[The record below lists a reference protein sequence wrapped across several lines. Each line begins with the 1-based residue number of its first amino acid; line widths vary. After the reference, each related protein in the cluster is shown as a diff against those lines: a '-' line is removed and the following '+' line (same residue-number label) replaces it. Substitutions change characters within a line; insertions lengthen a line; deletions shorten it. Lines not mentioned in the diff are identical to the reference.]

1 MQCGGCCPVL
11 VRDKSVPYLRPVLPA
26 ISYLSLR
33 EAQKRVL
40 NIPNFSIFAGTTAYA
55 RTLQGVKGC
64 GAVQVAYVLG
74 ELTDLS
80 STTGSAVMALCR
92 GQAPHVAGQ
101 LDCMSSF
108 LVACLDHMTASVSLM
123 HGRLPLSESDE
134 ALQEIAQCAPSMV
147 AQSR

>member
-1 MQCGGCCPVL
+1 M
-11 VRDKSVPYLRPVLPA
+11 
-26 ISYLSLR
+26 
-33 EAQKRVL
+33 
-40 NIPNFSIFAGTTAYA
+40 
-55 RTLQGVKGC
+55 
-64 GAVQVAYVLG
+64 LG

-134 ALQEIAQCAPSMV
+134 ALQEIAECAAPPRV
-147 AQSR
+147 AHCRMLSFISAHQLLARAAVTYSRSRTV